1 MKTAN
6 EPIKPFGFL
15 QRLREN
21 FPQFDQIGEGGGHS
35 QQDAEE
41 CMTQILGALNN
52 KVIKH
57 RIPLPTRPP
66 ICPPVHLFVKGSTF
80 ARGSF
85 QPHLSNLQMHFL
97 LLFLHQISIYPS
109 IYLPLSFFSKILHIS
124 LSLSPFLPVSALL
137 SIYPSHSLF
146 LSISPTLCILIS
158 LLRLAS
164 AQCKI
169 NSQGAVDELFGIE
182 MDVKIKCAEPGCE
195 EPEETK
201 VEKLTK
207 LSCHIEGAVA
217 VGDGTN
223 KGGTD
228 MLPQAI
234 LKGLEDSFEKISPTL
249 GRSALYNK
257 SLRIKK
263 LPKYLITQLVRFYY
277 RRDTQKK
284 AKILRSVKFPMML
297 DMKEYCTEEYQSR
310 IEKFREQALAKQE
323 AEKEAKKKQKRG
335 EAPDAGAAEG
345 TAPAAAAPAGDDVM
359 DVDLSGDENL
369 WANYECTGVL
379 THQVGRALS
388 LNLVVDV
395 MIASGIWACRM
406 CFLAFGSGSELG
418 FGLLFGSCSHRTLG
432 DKRVE

>member
-1 MKTAN
+1 
-6 EPIKPFGFL
+6 
-15 QRLREN
+15 
-21 FPQFDQIGEGGGHS
+21 
-35 QQDAEE
+35 
-41 CMTQILGALNN
+41 
-52 KVIKH
+52 
-57 RIPLPTRPP
+57 
-66 ICPPVHLFVKGSTF
+66 
-80 ARGSF
+80 
-85 QPHLSNLQMHFL
+85 
-97 LLFLHQISIYPS
+97 
-109 IYLPLSFFSKILHIS
+109 
-124 LSLSPFLPVSALL
+124 
-137 SIYPSHSLF
+137 
-146 LSISPTLCILIS
+146 
-158 LLRLAS
+158 
-164 AQCKI
+164 
-169 NSQGAVDELFGIE
+169 

-379 THQVGRALS
+379 THQVGRAVS
-388 LNLVVDV
+388 LNLLVVV
-395 MIASGIWACRM
+395 MITSGIWACRM

-418 FGLLFGSCSHRTLG
+418 FGLLFGFLFSPHTGGDAGRMQYLCAMTCGFDVSPHFCREGPQRGVITCRGSRNPTEPGTSLMTTRCPRSRRKRSRNCTEGVTGTWPTSAFMSAATRSLAATTLVT
-432 DKRVE
+432 KRILSVPAPT

>member
-1 MKTAN
+1 
-6 EPIKPFGFL
+6 
-15 QRLREN
+15 
-21 FPQFDQIGEGGGHS
+21 
-35 QQDAEE
+35 
-41 CMTQILGALNN
+41 MTQILGALNN
-52 KVIKH
+52 K
-57 RIPLPTRPP
+57 
-66 ICPPVHLFVKGSTF
+66 
-80 ARGSF
+80 
-85 QPHLSNLQMHFL
+85 
-97 LLFLHQISIYPS
+97 
-109 IYLPLSFFSKILHIS
+109 
-124 LSLSPFLPVSALL
+124 
-137 SIYPSHSLF
+137 
-146 LSISPTLCILIS
+146 
-158 LLRLAS
+158 
-164 AQCKI
+164 CKI

-310 IEKFREQALAKQE
+310 IEKFRDQALAKQE

-345 TAPAAAAPAGDDVM
+345 TAPAAAAAGDDAM
-359 DVDLSGDENL
+359 DVDLSGDESL

-379 THQVGRALS
+379 THQGRTAEGGHYVSWIKKPDGTWYKFDDDKVSEVKEEKIKELYGGGDWHMAYICIYERCDK
-388 LNLVVDV
+388 V
-395 MIASGIWACRM
+395 I
-406 CFLAFGSGSELG
+406 GSINT
-418 FGLLFGSCSHRTLG
+418 RY
-432 DKRVE
+432 